1 MMLKQLSYRKT
12 WNFDTI
18 LCSIFLLV
26 SPYFILDVIS
36 RTFTGNNRFQFNWIF
51 IVIGCVRLL
60 TLFLDSRSIE
70 KKSLSYS
77 LKIFIPLFLVILYTL
92 FITSFQ
98 LDFLL
103 EKNIY
108 FPEIN
113 TDFIIKR
120 GVKYIIYTAFS
131 LYFATVINTWP
142 KFYTVLLFFIS
153 GLCVA
158 EVLGLL
164 QEIVFLTTQ
173 VDVLPITR
181 TLETGLFYQS
191 ATVDFAGLKFLRIN
205 SISDEP
211 KGLAGLMSIL
221 FIFKFYASSLFDR
234 PKQFLKVPSF
244 FVNYLKKTWI
254 LTLLVIILT
263 FSSSGLLSFGFVF
276 LVSFVYSLSSFLKTG
291 KFSKLF
297 ITSAFLVIFVFF
309 IFTSFP
315 DKFGSFIDASIL
327 RRASGFFEERT
338 LESLL
343 YSGSTD
349 PEDASAIINIIKFP
363 EIIITGIGFGGY
375 SNLSLPII
383 TSFYEGLSLEDA
395 SAFSRNIFI
404 EVLFSSG
411 TIGIIGCLFFAR
423 RLFYSFK
430 LYPDVIMVLGLVI
443 VSSFLVRSNE
453 IIFFVFVGLS
463 STTNYIML
471 NDISTF
477 ALRKIQA

>member
-1 MMLKQLSYRKT
+1 MILKQLSYRKI

-26 SPYFILDVIS
+26 NPYFILDVIS
-36 RTFTGNNRFQFNWIF
+36 RTFTGNNRFQFDWIF
-51 IVIGCVRLL
+51 ILIGCVRLL
-60 TLFLDSRSIE
+60 TLFLYGKSIE
-70 KKSLSYS
+70 KRSFSCS

-113 TDFIIKR
+113 EDFIINR
-120 GVKYIIYTAFS
+120 GLKYIIYTAFS

-142 KFYTVLLFFIS
+142 RFYTVLLFFIS

-205 SISDEP
+205 SIAQEP
-211 KGLAGLMSIL
+211 KGLAELMSIL

-234 PKQFLKVPSF
+234 PKQFLKIPSF
-244 FVNYLKKTWI
+244 FVNYLEKTWI
-254 LTLLVIILT
+254 LTFLVMILT
-263 FSSSGLLSFGFVF
+263 FSGSGLLSFGFVF
-276 LVSFVYSLSSFLKTG
+276 LVSFFYSLSAFLKTG
-291 KFSKLF
+291 KFSKSF
-297 ITSAFLVIFVFF
+297 IISAFLVIVVFF
-309 IFTSFP
+309 IFTYFP
-315 DKFGSFIDASIL
+315 DKFGSFIDVSIM

-338 LESLL
+338 LESL

-349 PEDASAIINIIKFP
+349 PEDATAIINVIKFP
-363 EIIITGIGFGGY
+363 ELTITGIGFGGY

-383 TSFYEGLSLEDA
+383 TSFYTGLSLENS

-411 TIGIIGCLFFAR
+411 IIGIIGCLFFAR

-453 IIFFVFVGLS
+453 IIFFIFVGLS

-471 NDISTF
+471 NDISNL
-477 ALRKIQA
+477 ALRRIQA